1 VREPLVRS
9 PRVIL
14 ASFLVSLLLVAG
26 AMTYMV
32 ARGISLFRQ
41 AKGTGRT
48 LTAELSSFE
57 ERAIRTERLLAEAER
72 SSQALAEAQERLRIS
87 LARLQVLT
95 AALES
100 SRRRTQWIRG
110 YVPYL

>member
-1 VREPLVRS
+1 M
-9 PRVIL
+9 IL

-26 AMTYMV
+26 AVTYMA

-57 ERAIRTERLLAEAER
+57 E
-72 SSQALAEAQERLRIS
+72 
-87 LARLQVLT
+87 
-95 AALES
+95 
-100 SRRRTQWIRG
+100 
-110 YVPYL
+110 